1 MAVVATELKKRI
13 SRRTFLKGAGI
24 AAVGLPLYATEV
36 ARHEISI
43 ERRTIHL
50 SRLPEAFD
58 GFRIV
63 QISDFHYGEFTEPYF
78 LREVVSHVNRL
89 NPDAVLFN
97 GDYVTMGPL
106 PKEYTI
112 RSADP
117 CAAILSGVACPLR
130 FAVLGNHDSSY
141 AEPAVLSALAN
152 HRLPLLYN
160 SSVPL
165 ERGGERLWI
174 AGTGDACCKKVNL
187 DAAVP
192 ATSRTGGEPVVLLV
206 HEPDLLPQVA
216 RYGVDL
222 MLSGHTHGGQVRLPF
237 VPPINLPTL
246 GKRYVEGLFR
256 VGETQLYVNRG
267 IGTVGVPM
275 RLNCPPEI
283 TEITLSAAP
292 VSKS

>member
-1 MAVVATELKKRI
+1 MAAVTTQPKKRI
-13 SRRTFLKGAGI
+13 SRRSFLKGAGI
-24 AAVGLPLYATEV
+24 AAVGLPLYAAEV

-50 SRLPEAFD
+50 SRLPEAFE

-63 QISDFHYGEFTEPYF
+63 QISDFHYEEFTEPYF

-89 NPDAVLFN
+89 KPDAVVFN

-106 PKEYTI
+106 PNEYTI

-117 CAAILSGVACPLR
+117 CVAILSGVSCPLR
-130 FAVLGNHDSSY
+130 FAVLGNHDSSF
-141 AEPAVLSALAN
+141 AEPAVVSALAN
-152 HRLPLLYN
+152 HGLPLLYN
-160 SSVPL
+160 SSVPI

-174 AGTGDACCKKVNL
+174 AGTGDACCKKVDLN
-187 DAAVP
+187 AAVP
-192 ATSRTGGEPVVLLV
+192 AASRTGGEPVVLLV
-206 HEPDLLPQVA
+206 HEPDLLPEVA
-216 RYGVDL
+216 RYGADL
-222 MLSGHTHGGQVRLPF
+222 MLSGHTHGGQIRFPF
-237 VPPINLPTL
+237 IPPVNLPTL
-246 GKRYVEGLFR
+246 GKRYIEGLFR
-256 VGETQLYVNRG
+256 VGGTQLYVNRG

-292 VSKS
+292 ASKS